1 MMKTFLIVKI
11 AAIGDVIM
19 ALPMAVEI
27 KRRYPDSHITWIC
40 GKSVKSIVEMAPVD
54 EVITL
59 NEKKLLTGSKTEK
72 IIEVIKAWKKIG
84 FRHFDQ
90 ITIGHADPRYQI
102 LTKLTLAIK
111 ITSFNH
117 TIGKTWPIPSRHHTD
132 EYVRLVNEDMN
143 KKRPI
148 PAFQYSPL
156 KDNLIDTALAG
167 SHKIITLT
175 PGGAKNLLADD
186 FCRRWP
192 INNYVELAIKLI
204 NKGYIVVISGAKSDE
219 WILPYFSGL
228 NIVNMVG
235 KTDLNQLLYLFSKSD
250 FVVTHDSGPMHLAG
264 MTKCHLIAIFG
275 PTNPY
280 EKIPRRKNVYFF
292 WNHKQYS
299 CCPCYDG
306 KSYAKCSDNICMK
319 EISADDILTKIS
331 SINEESADRS

>member
-1 MMKTFLIVKI
+1 MIMMKTFLIVKI

-59 NEKKLLTGSKTEK
+59 NKKKLLTGSKTEK

-90 ITIGHADPRYQI
+90 IAIGHADPRYQI
-102 LTKLTLAIK
+102 LTKLTLANK

-156 KDNLIDTALAG
+156 KDNLIDALLAG

-192 INNYVELAIKLI
+192 INNYVELAIKLM
-204 NKGYIVVISGAKSDE
+204 NKGYTVVISGAKSDE
-219 WILPYFSGL
+219 WILPYFS
-228 NIVNMVG
+228 
-235 KTDLNQLLYLFSKSD
+235 
-250 FVVTHDSGPMHLAG
+250 
-264 MTKCHLIAIFG
+264 
-275 PTNPY
+275 
-280 EKIPRRKNVYFF
+280 
-292 WNHKQYS
+292 
-299 CCPCYDG
+299 
-306 KSYAKCSDNICMK
+306 
-319 EISADDILTKIS
+319 
-331 SINEESADRS
+331 

>member
-90 ITIGHADPRYQI
+90 IAIGHADPRYQI

-132 EYVRLVNEDMN
+132 EYVRLVNEDM
-143 KKRPI
+143 
-148 PAFQYSPL
+148 
-156 KDNLIDTALAG
+156 G
-167 SHKIITLT
+167 
-175 PGGAKNLLADD
+175 
-186 FCRRWP
+186 C
-192 INNYVELAIKLI
+192 V
-204 NKGYIVVISGAKSDE
+204 KS
-219 WILPYFSGL
+219 
-228 NIVNMVG
+228 
-235 KTDLNQLLYLFSKSD
+235 
-250 FVVTHDSGPMHLAG
+250 FV
-264 MTKCHLIAIFG
+264 
-275 PTNPY
+275 
-280 EKIPRRKNVYFF
+280 
-292 WNHKQYS
+292 
-299 CCPCYDG
+299 
-306 KSYAKCSDNICMK
+306 
-319 EISADDILTKIS
+319 
-331 SINEESADRS
+331 